1 MAATFTDEGMKLYW
15 FPIDTT
21 LTGTW
26 DALKVA
32 DFAVTGVVDLSDFA
46 VVGGCEF
53 VAAASDTID
62 EKVYSDKGKVSVPT
76 YSNYTGK
83 GQYRRDR
90 TEGTGVLSADD
101 IVALFDNRAE
111 GYIVK
116 RLGLPEATA
125 IAADQDYEYFRY
137 LADYIATINDA
148 NGGYEQVEVGYL
160 QKGDHGFGAVAASA

>member
-15 FPIDTT
+15 FPADTT

-26 DALKVA
+26 AALKVA
-32 DFAVTGVVDLSDFA
+32 DFTVTGVVDLSDFA

-53 VAAASDTID
+53 QAAASDTID
-62 EKVYSDKGKVSVPT
+62 EKVYSDKGKVVVPT

-83 GQYRRDR
+83 GQFRRDR
-90 TEGTGVLSADD
+90 TDGTLSDDDVLS
-101 IVALFDNRAE
+101 LFDDRQD

-125 IAADQDYEYFRY
+125 LAASQDYEYFKFT
-137 LADYIATINDA
+137 ADYVATINDA
-148 NGGYEQVEVGYL
+148 NGGYEEVEVGFL
-160 QKGDHGFGAVAASA
+160 AKGDHGFGTVAASA